1 MTGQDPWSDWAAD
14 WRVASP
20 ETPDFEA
27 LERTIRRGRR
37 RRLALR
43 IVDLVASLG
52 GIGISVWAIS
62 LGAPAG
68 VIVGLAGLAF
78 SLFALALTLGGQLV
92 PKALDARTVA
102 GALAWEISAAR
113 AGIRA
118 SLGGV
123 MIAAGALLFLLVCLV
138 VYQQAGIVTRTT
150 PTAFF
155 LVGGA
160 LFAIASGGASL
171 VLLRRRRARLRTLE
185 GLLADLE
192 DEA

>member
-14 WRVASP
+14 WRAGGP

-27 LERTIRRGRR
+27 LERTIRRRR
-37 RRLALR
+37 RSRQTQRIIDLLA
-43 IVDLVASLG
+43 SMS
-52 GIGISVWAIS
+52 GIGISGWAIW

-78 SLFALALTLGGQLV
+78 SLFGLALALGGQFV
-92 PKALDARTVA
+92 PRMLNTRTVV
-102 GALAWEISAAR
+102 GALTWEISAAR

-123 MIAAGALLFLLVCLV
+123 MIAVGALLFLLICLV
-138 VYQQAGIVTRTT
+138 VYQQAGILTRTA
-150 PTAFF
+150 PTGVF

-160 LFAIASGGASL
+160 LFAIASGAASL
-171 VLLRRRRARLRTLE
+171 VLLRCRRARLRTLE